1 MYVNSQ
7 QDRRIRPKFRILYAK
22 KDTGLKKAHHFRCWE
37 CWLISDM
44 QLSFISHNLTLR
56 KSHMVAGQNLFPRSI
71 SAKSDFQRKLNC
83 WLSRPRPAPLLVFSP
98 FCFVVYFPEMRPDK
112 LFQFLFEVLFLIS
125 SLHFC
130 LHHRGSSSEFLQP
143 FYLQILISESQIYL
157 LLQNKSIACLLQDI
171 GVSLLAGIRLTI
183 KNFKPNKKEKEVS
196 LLWVFHLTS
205 LACIWPLRI
214 ERGTKSKLSKNRLCW
229 KEAV

>member
-1 MYVNSQ
+1 MYTKIYVNSQ

-130 LHHRGSSSEFLQP
+130 LHHRGSSSSSLFFFRFWYQSRRYICCCKTRASHVYCRTLAQACW
-143 FYLQILISESQIYL
+143 QES
-157 LLQNKSIACLLQDI
+157 D
-171 GVSLLAGIRLTI
+171 
-183 KNFKPNKKEKEVS
+183 
-196 LLWVFHLTS
+196 
-205 LACIWPLRI
+205 
-214 ERGTKSKLSKNRLCW
+214 
-229 KEAV
+229 

>member
-1 MYVNSQ
+1 MYTKMYVNSQ

-83 WLSRPRPAPLLVFSP
+83 WLSRPRPAPLHYGIRADILKKAIRKCLTLKIDFSANFNLTHDFFWAEALSTP
-98 FCFVVYFPEMRPDK
+98 QK
-112 LFQFLFEVLFLIS
+112 LENAKMN
-125 SLHFC
+125 
-130 LHHRGSSSEFLQP
+130 
-143 FYLQILISESQIYL
+143 LQI
-157 LLQNKSIACLLQDI
+157 SI
-171 GVSLLAGIRLTI
+171 
-183 KNFKPNKKEKEVS
+183 
-196 LLWVFHLTS
+196 
-205 LACIWPLRI
+205 
-214 ERGTKSKLSKNRLCW
+214 
-229 KEAV
+229 

>member
-7 QDRRIRPKFRILYAK
+7 QDRQIRPKFCALDAK

-98 FCFVVYFPEMRPDK
+98 FASLYISQKC
-112 LFQFLFEVLFLIS
+112 FLINYSSS
-125 SLHFC
+125 SLRFCFSFLHF
-130 LHHRGSSSEFLQP
+130 
-143 FYLQILISESQIYL
+143 ISASTIEGPV
-157 LLQNKSIACLLQDI
+157 QNSF
-171 GVSLLAGIRLTI
+171 SLFIFRFWYQSRRYICCCKTRASHVYCRTLA
-183 KNFKPNKKEKEVS
+183 
-196 LLWVFHLTS
+196 
-205 LACIWPLRI
+205 
-214 ERGTKSKLSKNRLCW
+214 
-229 KEAV
+229 